1 MTPDPVPGHAA
12 GPTTS
17 AQRLVASLRDRKLTI
32 ATAESLTAGLISATM
47 ADVPGA
53 SAVLRGGLSAY
64 TNDVK
69 QDCLGIEPGL
79 IERHGAIS
87 PECAEAMA
95 YQARRVFRAD
105 VAVAATGVAGPE
117 EQENRPVGTVFV
129 AVATA
134 TEVQT
139 ARLSLSGNRR
149 AIRHATVEAALIL
162 ARSVIA
168 PLRDESGGL
177 SSDPAGAG

>member
-1 MTPDPVPGHAA
+1 MTADRLAGHAV
-12 GPTTS
+12 GPATS
-17 AQRLVASLRDRKLTI
+17 AQRLVASLRDRGLTI
-32 ATAESLTAGLISATM
+32 ATAESLTAGLISATI

-53 SAVLRGGLSAY
+53 SAVLRGGLAAY

-69 QDCLGIEPGL
+69 QDCLSIDPDL
-79 IERHGAIS
+79 IERYGAIS

-105 VAVAATGVAGPE
+105 MAVAATGVAGPE
-117 EQENRPVGTVFV
+117 EQESRPVGTVFV

-134 TEVQT
+134 TELQT
-139 ARLSLSGNRR
+139 ARLSFSGNRR
-149 AIRHATVEAALIL
+149 AVRQATVEAALSL
-162 ARSVIA
+162 ARSVIG